1 MKVVPEDV
9 FTAPLEGA
17 PREPQSTAVKGHDFE
32 DMDNLHDLR
41 EQVGRGPHTPLAI
54 QVAVAVMTP
63 VETSYPLTQV

>member
-1 MKVVPEDV
+1 MCPLLHWRERPENHSQQ
-9 FTAPLEGA
+9 LW
-17 PREPQSTAVKGHDFE
+17 RGHDFD

>member
-9 FTAPLEGA
+9 STAPLEGA
-17 PREPQSTAVKGHDFE
+17 SRAPQSTAVKRHDFD

-41 EQVGRGPHTPLAI
+41 EQVGRGSHTPLAI